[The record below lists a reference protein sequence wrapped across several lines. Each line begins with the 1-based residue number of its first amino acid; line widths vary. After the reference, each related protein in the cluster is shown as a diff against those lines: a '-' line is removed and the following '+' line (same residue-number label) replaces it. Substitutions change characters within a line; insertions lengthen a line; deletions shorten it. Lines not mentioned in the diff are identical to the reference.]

1 MGIADS
7 LFGAIPG
14 VRRWWWRRKWTS
26 LDVPA
31 EEWAA
36 LDAMIEEGNELLT
49 NVRSLEK
56 LIMDAS
62 TLRAGHGMN
71 VRSVWNDVKGR
82 ERAVDI
88 TLDGTAAAEKLME
101 GYHREMD
108 SRRRD
113 MMKLAVEMLNWAA
126 KNTAAMAYENKPPL
140 PERLAAFVRDAARIA
155 RELGAAREGRTA
167 DEFLR
172 YALLDRESRAQRLG
186 TGQAPERVKL
196 EKPEPEEKA
205 VTPPPKKKRIADKD
219 EKRRREIARN
229 IPLTFA
235 DFGVYVRFSGADV
248 GHAVTRYRFAL
259 ERGQK
264 LSKAAGLED
273 EVAMRLGVESVSV
286 ARSETESQTVY
297 VDVPNERVTPLYFRD
312 APQESG
318 KVFIGESV
326 EGKPV
331 FSDMDELCHV
341 LIAGTTGSGKSTFLH
356 ALICSLI
363 REGAEKSRLVMI
375 DPKMMELTLYEGVPH
390 LWRPVITD
398 STEAVVALGQ
408 VADEMDDRCRTLARS
423 GARTLDDYN
432 QSAETPMPRLIVI
445 IDELADLMATADKSV
460 ETSVARI
467 AQKGRA
473 AGIHLVVTTQSPRAD
488 IVTGKIKANLPS
500 RVAFAAASPLESR
513 IVLDEGG
520 AEKLVGK
527 GDMLFRAQKG
537 KTRRLQAAYVEA
549 DEIRAIVSASKT
561 KPAQNGA

>member
-1 MGIADS
+1 MGIADN

-14 VRRWWWRRKWTS
+14 VRRWWWRRKWS
-26 LDVPA
+26 YLSVPA

-71 VRSVWNDVKGR
+71 VRSVWNDLKGK

-101 GYHREMD
+101 GYRREMD
-108 SRRRD
+108 SRRLD
-113 MMKLAVEMLNWAA
+113 MMKLAVEMSSWAA

-140 PERLAAFVRDAARIA
+140 PERIAAFVRDAARIA

-172 YALLDRESRAQRLG
+172 YALLDKESRAKRLG
-186 TGQAPERVKL
+186 IGQAAERVKL
-196 EKPEPEEKA
+196 EKPEPDA
-205 VTPPPKKKRIADKD
+205 ATPPPKRKRIADKD

-235 DFGVYVRFSGADV
+235 DFDVYAKFSRADV

-264 LSKAAGLED
+264 LSKAAGLEN
-273 EVAMRLGVESVSV
+273 EIAMRLGVESVSV
-286 ARSETESQTVY
+286 TRSETESQTVY
-297 VDVPNERVTPLYFRD
+297 VDVPNETVTPLRFRA
-312 APQESG
+312 APQEEG

-356 ALICSLI
+356 ALICSLL
-363 REGAEKSRLVMI
+363 RDGPEKVRLMMI
-375 DPKMMELTLYEGVPH
+375 DPKMMELTLYEGLPH
-390 LWRPVITD
+390 LWQAVVTD
-398 STEAVVALGQ
+398 STEAVVALGKA
-408 VADEMDDRCRTLARS
+408 ADEMEERCRTLARS

-432 QSAETPMPRLIVI
+432 QSAETPIPRLIVI

-460 ETSVARI
+460 ERSVARI

-473 AGIHLVVTTQSPRAD
+473 AGIHLVVATQSPRAE
-488 IVTGKIKANLPS
+488 IITGKIKANLPS
-500 RVAFAAASPLESR
+500 RVAFAAASALESR
-513 IVLDEGG
+513 IVLDEAG
-520 AEKLVGK
+520 AEKLIGK
-527 GDMLFRAQKG
+527 GDMLFRPQNG
-537 KTRRLQAAYVEA
+537 KTRRLQGAYLEA
-549 DEIRAIVSASKT
+549 GEIREIVLRAK
-561 KPAQNGA
+561 KADN